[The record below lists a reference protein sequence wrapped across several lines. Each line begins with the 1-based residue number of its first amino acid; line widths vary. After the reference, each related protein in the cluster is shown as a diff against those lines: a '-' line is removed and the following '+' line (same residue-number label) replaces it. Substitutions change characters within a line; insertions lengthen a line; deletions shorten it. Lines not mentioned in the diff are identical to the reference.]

1 MNIKQRNYNLDLLRI
16 LACFMVIVIHVAAN
30 KWYITS
36 TNSFQFLIYN
46 IYDSL
51 VRAAVPLF
59 VMISGV
65 FFLNQKEIE
74 TKKLYKTKILKLCV
88 FYFSW
93 NIIYYF
99 FDMFIYK
106 YEFSLYSFLN
116 SVILGYVHLWFIPMI
131 IGLYII
137 SPLLTKIT
145 MNSNS
150 KLVKYFIVLFMFG
163 CLMTTI
169 DYCTFLPKY
178 ELIHNFISKLPI
190 DIICQY
196 YSYFLLGYYLYN
208 YDFTRLEKK
217 KFLLSGTFII
227 SVLAC
232 VCGTWYLSHV
242 NGANTATLYEN
253 FSIFTLLE
261 TIIIFLFFKKS
272 KFISE
277 KIYADKVATISKDTL
292 GIYAIHIMIMTFLFH
307 YNIITITS
315 FNPILSIPIISAIVF
330 IFGLICVRIL
340 RKIKL
345 INKFLI

>member
-16 LACFMVIVIHVAAN
+16 LACFMVIVIHVCATN
-30 KWYITS
+30 WDNTN
-36 TNSFQFLIYN
+36 TNSFYFAIYN

-51 VRAAVPLF
+51 VRASVPLF

-99 FDMFIYK
+99 FDIFIYK
-106 YEFSLYSFLN
+106 YDFTILSFLN
-116 SVILGYVHLWFIPMI
+116 KVILGHFHLWFIPMI

-145 MNSNS
+145 MNSSS
-150 KLVKYFIVLFMFG
+150 KLVKYFITIFMVG

-208 YDFTRLEKK
+208 YDFTRIEKK
-217 KFLLSGTFII
+217 KILLSGTFII
-227 SVLAC
+227 CILVC
-232 VCGTWYLSHV
+232 TCGTWYLSHV
-242 NGANTATLYEN
+242 SGFNNATLYEN

-261 TIIIFLFFKKS
+261 AIIIFLLFKKNN
-272 KFISE
+272 FISE
-277 KIYADKVATISKDTL
+277 KIYADKVAKISKDTL
-292 GIYAIHIMIMTFLFH
+292 GIYAIHIMIMNLLFH
-307 YNIITITS
+307 YQIITITS
-315 FNPILSIPIISAIVF
+315 FNPVLSVPIISAIVF
-330 IFGLICVRIL
+330 IFSLICVRVL